1 MKSSGPAI
9 TLLVH
14 RDGEPESTSYRL
26 PVWMFRAVVASAL
39 ILASALVLGL
49 ALYVPIIRTAARVPG
64 LRHDVARLEAE
75 NVKIRQ
81 LVAALDTAEN
91 RYAQIRQ
98 MLGADVV
105 PDPVTLSAS
114 LPIAPALHARDPAA
128 QTRYEAGASIPH
140 HWPLDEAGYITR
152 GQIGTGTRD
161 EAHPGVDIAVPVGSV
176 VRASGG
182 ATVLQ
187 TGEDPEYGSF
197 VLLQHPEGYQT
208 MYGHLS
214 RSAVG
219 ANQAVQAGEVVG
231 LSGNSGRSSAPHLHF
246 EIRLEGRSLDPLTL
260 VKEGS

>member
-14 RDGEPESTSYRL
+14 RDGEPESRSYRL
-26 PVWMFRAVVASAL
+26 PLWMFRAIVASAL

-49 ALYVPIIRTAARVPG
+49 ALYVPIIRTAVRVPG

-81 LVAALDTAEN
+81 LVAALDIAEN

-105 PDPVTLSAS
+105 PDPVTLGAS
-114 LPIAPALHARDPAA
+114 LPVAPALHARDPAV
-128 QTRYEAGASIPH
+128 QTRYEGGASIPH
-140 HWPLDEAGYITR
+140 HWPLDDAGYITR

-187 TGEDPEYGSF
+187 TGVDPEYGSF

-214 RSAVG
+214 RSAVS
-219 ANQAVQAGEVVG
+219 ANQAVQAGEVLG

>member
-1 MKSSGPAI
+1 MPLWA
-9 TLLVH
+9 
-14 RDGEPESTSYRL
+14 
-26 PVWMFRAVVASAL
+26 FRAGLLGAAVVSIAL
-39 ILASALVLGL
+39 LLGA
-49 ALYVPIIRTAARVPG
+49 ALYVPIVRTAARVPG
-64 LRHDVARLEAE
+64 LRRDISRLETE

-98 MLGADVV
+98 MLGGDVV

-114 LPIAPALHARDPAA
+114 LPIAPPLRAHDPAT
-128 QTRYEAGASIPH
+128 QSRYETGPSIPH
-140 HWPLDEAGYITR
+140 HWPLDEPGYVTQ
-152 GQIGTGTRD
+152 GQVGTGTRD
-161 EAHPGVDIAVPVGSV
+161 EAHPGVDIAVPMGSI

-197 VLLQHPEGYQT
+197 VLLQHPDGYQT

-214 RSAVG
+214 RSAVSPN
-219 ANQAVQAGEVVG
+219 AIVQAGEVIG